1 MYRDKYGRRAAVR
14 NGRPGRAAAGTGDA
28 GASAAGD
35 RFARALYPAVEATFT
50 TGVEPTVDGGF
61 GQGLGA

>member
-1 MYRDKYGRRAAVR
+1 M
-14 NGRPGRAAAGTGDA
+14 AAATGDS

-35 RFARALYPAVEATFT
+35 RFARGLYPAVEATFT

>member
-1 MYRDKYGRRAAVR
+1 MYRDKYGRGAAVR
-14 NGRPGRAAAGTGDA
+14 NGRPGRVAAGTGDS

-35 RFARALYPAVEATFT
+35 RFARGSYLAVEATFT
-50 TGVEPTVDGGF
+50 TGVEPTVDGGS

>member
-1 MYRDKYGRRAAVR
+1 MT
-14 NGRPGRAAAGTGDA
+14 RPGGPGTGGS

-35 RFARALYPAVEATFT
+35 RFARVSYLAVGATFT
-50 TGVEPTVDGGF
+50 TGAEPTVDGGF